1 MMKERR
7 THVPAW
13 MVILSL
19 SAVTLIT
26 FSVLVLM
33 GLLKLPPTG
42 PVRAPDDTLVLYGLT
57 AFNFVAFS
65 VFAFILARNLLRLR
79 RERHEQRLGSH
90 LKTKLVRS
98 FILISILPLI
108 FLAMFSYLFI
118 NSTIEKWFGTPYR
131 EIVAESKRFAEAY
144 ARDEIADLRQTVR
157 TLRRLV
163 EAKLASDS
171 IEAAEAV
178 LSAERENSKLVMVE
192 MVPGSSWGRRSEWPA
207 TLVEAL
213 AAARESVLR
222 QEEFDRVWSDGDGR
236 TRLIVGVPFE
246 ARKGGLVAVYQMP
259 SDFTEL
265 SANLARQQEAYERL
279 YREQGRVRRVT
290 LQVLGVITFLLLFAA
305 TWMAM
310 YLARGITEP
319 IQALAEATEKVARG
333 DFRGQVDCWAE
344 DELAMLVA
352 SFNKMIAD
360 LRESRQRLE
369 ESARQLQEINQT
381 LDERRRYIET
391 VLESLSTGVLSL
403 DTAGRLTTINPAA
416 RRILQVA
423 DLPTPTAS
431 VTEIFAPLLGEQ
443 KLAAVTRLIRRALR
457 TGFATGELELH
468 TSGGPTHLVVTASA
482 LRDETGMAQGVVIM
496 FEDITELVRAERQ
509 AVWSEVARRM
519 AHEIKNPLTP
529 IQLSAERIARHVRR
543 EGFSRA
549 DERYRQLIDEC
560 TATILGEVHTL
571 ERLVNEFARFARLPE
586 AQLVEG
592 SLNDA
597 VVAATKLYHDRLNG
611 VIIETHLAP
620 DLPPVKL
627 DVEQMKQALVNLIE
641 NALEAMEGLSGDRRI
656 TLRTDYLADQD
667 VVRLIVADTGHGISP
682 EDKGKL
688 FTPYFSKKERGTGLG
703 LAIVHRIVTEHHGR
717 IRVEDHLPRGAA
729 FIIELPASE
738 ARSVANLSPPETGN
752 EIERSSH
759 GPFDSHR
766 G

>member
-26 FSVLVLM
+26 FSVLVVM

-42 PVRAPDDTLVLYGLT
+42 LVRVPDDTLVLYGLT

-79 RERHEQRLGSH
+79 RERRERRLGSH
-90 LKTKLVRS
+90 LKTRLVRS
-98 FILISILPLI
+98 FIVISILPLI

-131 EIVAESKRFAEAY
+131 AIVAESKRFADEY
-144 ARDEIADLRQTVR
+144 ARDEIRDLHQTVGM
-157 TLRRLV
+157 LRRLL
-163 EAKLASDS
+163 EEKLASDS
-171 IEAAEAV
+171 IQAAEAFIA
-178 LSAERENSKLVMVE
+178 AERENSKLLTIELV
-192 MVPGSSWGRRSEWPA
+192 VPGSPA
-207 TLVEAL
+207 PRANWSPAVMNVLE
-213 AAARESVLR
+213 AARTSVVR
-222 QEEFDRVWSDGDGR
+222 RMEFDQAWSDETGR
-236 TRLIVGVPFE
+236 MGLVVGMPF
-246 ARKGGLVAVYQMP
+246 ASRRGGLVAVYQMP
-259 SDFTEL
+259 SDFSEL
-265 SANLARQQEAYERL
+265 SANLARQQDAYERL

-310 YLARGITEP
+310 YLAKGITEP

-333 DFRGQVDCWAE
+333 DFSGKVECWAE

-369 ESARQLQEINQT
+369 ESARQLQAINQT

-416 RRILQVA
+416 RRILHLT
-423 DLPTPTAS
+423 DMPTPTAS
-431 VTEIFAPLLGEQ
+431 VAEVVAPLLGEQ
-443 KLAAVTRLIRRALR
+443 NLAAVTKLIRRALR

-482 LRDETGMAQGVVIM
+482 LRDEAGTAQGVVVM
-496 FEDITELVRAERQ
+496 LEDITELVKAERQ

-529 IQLSAERIARHVRR
+529 IQLSAERIARHVGR
-543 EGFSRA
+543 EGFSRS
-549 DERYRQLIDEC
+549 DQQCRQLIDEC
-560 TATILGEVHTL
+560 TTTILSEVHTL
-571 ERLVNEFARFARLPE
+571 QRLVNEFARFARLPE
-586 AQLVEG
+586 AHLVEG
-592 SLNDA
+592 SLNDV
-597 VVAATKLYHDRLNG
+597 VVATTTLYQDRLNG
-611 VIIETHLAP
+611 VVIETHLAP

-627 DVEQMKQALVNLIE
+627 DMGQMKQALVNLID
-641 NALEAMEGLSGDRRI
+641 NALQAMEGISGERRI
-656 TLRTDYLADQD
+656 VLRTDYLAERDQ
-667 VVRLIVADTGHGISP
+667 VRLTVADTGQGISP

-688 FTPYFSKKERGTGLG
+688 FTPYFSRKEQGTGLG

-738 ARSVANLSPPETGN
+738 APSASLSRSKAEAGS
-752 EIERSSH
+752 
-759 GPFDSHR
+759 
-766 G
+766 